1 METRAHHVL
10 IGAFTVIVIAAA
22 LLFALWLVK
31 SSADRQFEE
40 YDIVFNEAVTG
51 LSQGSAVQYNG
62 IKVGS
67 VTHLKLDPADPRRVL
82 ARIRLRGDT
91 PVLQDTRAK
100 LALTGVT
107 GLAIIQMSGGTPGN
121 PPLTA
126 PDGSVAVIVA
136 DPSPLTQLLSNGED
150 LMTNINEVVSR
161 ASKLLSADNVAH
173 IDHTLEHLDKA
184 TGVIADQ
191 REDIRELLKQLA
203 IASKQA
209 NATLE
214 QSQKLA
220 SNANT
225 LIDGPARE
233 TLNSAKNAMA
243 SLERAT
249 ASIDRILNDNR
260 DAVNGGLQGLNE
272 IGPAVHELRDAAGSL
287 RGITRRFDENPAGFL
302 LGRDRSKEFVP

>member
-10 IGAFTVIVIAAA
+10 IGAFTVIVVAAA

-107 GLAIIQMSGGTPGN
+107 GVAIIQLSGGTPGN

-136 DPSPLTQLLSNGED
+136 DPSPLTQLLANGED
-150 LMTNINEVVSR
+150 LMTNINEVVAR
-161 ASKLLSADNVAH
+161 VSKLLSTDNMAH

-191 REDIRELLKQLA
+191 REDIRELLRQLA

-220 SNANT
+220 SNANG

-249 ASIDRILNDNR
+249 ANIDRLLNDNR

-272 IGPAVHELRDAAGSL
+272 LGPAVHELRDAAGSL
-287 RGITRRFDENPAGFL
+287 RGITRRLDENPAGYL

>member
-1 METRAHHVL
+1 
-10 IGAFTVIVIAAA
+10 
-22 LLFALWLVK
+22 
-31 SSADRQFEE
+31 
-40 YDIVFNEAVTG
+40 
-51 LSQGSAVQYNG
+51 
-62 IKVGS
+62 
-67 VTHLKLDPADPRRVL
+67 
-82 ARIRLRGDT
+82 
-91 PVLQDTRAK
+91 
-100 LALTGVT
+100 
-107 GLAIIQMSGGTPGN
+107 MST
-121 PPLTA
+121 
-126 PDGSVAVIVA
+126 
-136 DPSPLTQLLSNGED
+136 LLS
-150 LMTNINEVVSR
+150 T
-161 ASKLLSADNVAH
+161 DNMAH

-191 REDIRELLKQLA
+191 REDIRELLRQLA

-220 SNANT
+220 SNANG

-249 ASIDRILNDNR
+249 ANIDRLLNDNR

-272 IGPAVHELRDAAGSL
+272 LGPAVHELRDAAGSL
-287 RGITRRFDENPAGFL
+287 RGITRRLDENPAGYL

>member
-107 GLAIIQMSGGTPGN
+107 GLAIIQLSGGTPGN

-126 PDGSVAVIVA
+126 PDGSVAIIVA
-136 DPSPLTQLLSNGED
+136 DPSPLTQLLANGED

-161 ASKLLSADNVAH
+161 ASKLLSADNVEH
-173 IDHTLEHLDKA
+173 IDRTLEHLDKA

-209 NATLE
+209 NATLA
-214 QSQKLA
+214 QAQKLA
-220 SNANT
+220 NSANT
-225 LIDGPARE
+225 LIDGQGKE
-233 TLNSAKNAMA
+233 TLDSAKNAMA

-287 RGITRRFDENPAGFL
+287 RGITRRLDENPAGFL

>member
-10 IGAFTVIVIAAA
+10 IGAFTVIVVAAA

-107 GLAIIQMSGGTPGN
+107 GVAIIQLSGGTPGN

-126 PDGSVAVIVA
+126 PDGSVAIIVA
-136 DPSPLTQLLSNGED
+136 DPSPLTQLLANGED
-150 LMTNINEVVSR
+150 LMTNINEVVAR
-161 ASKLLSADNVAH
+161 VSKLLSTDNMAH
-173 IDHTLEHLDKA
+173 IDNTLEHLDKA

-191 REDIRELLKQLA
+191 REDIRELLRQLA

-220 SNANT
+220 SNANG

-249 ASIDRILNDNR
+249 ANIDRLLNDNR

-272 IGPAVHELRDAAGSL
+272 LGPAVHELRDAAGSL
-287 RGITRRFDENPAGFL
+287 RGITRRLDENPAGYL

>member
-40 YDIVFNEAVTG
+40 FDIVFNEAVTG

-82 ARIRLRGDT
+82 ARVRLRGDT

-107 GLAIIQMSGGTPGN
+107 GVAIIQLSGGTPGN

-126 PDGSVAVIVA
+126 PDGAVAVIVA
-136 DPSPLTQLLSNGED
+136 DPSPLTQLLANGED

-161 ASKLLSADNVAH
+161 VSKLLSADNVAH

-191 REDIRELLKQLA
+191 REDIRELLRQLA

-214 QSQKLA
+214 QAQKLA
-220 SNANT
+220 GNANN
-225 LIDGPARE
+225 LIDGPTRE

-249 ASIDRILNDNR
+249 ASIDKILNDNR
-260 DAVNGGLQGLNE
+260 DALNGGLQGLNE

-287 RGITRRFDENPAGFL
+287 RGISRRFDENPAGFL

>member
-10 IGAFTVIVIAAA
+10 IGAFTVIVVAAA

-31 SSADRQFEE
+31 SSADRAFEE

-107 GLAIIQMSGGTPGN
+107 GVAIIQLSGGTPGN

-136 DPSPLTQLLSNGED
+136 DPSPLTQLLANGED

-161 ASKLLSADNVAH
+161 VTKLLSADNVTH

-184 TGVIADQ
+184 TGVIADE
-191 REDIRELLKQLA
+191 REDIRELLRQLA

-214 QSQKLA
+214 QTQKLA
-220 SNANT
+220 GNANG

-287 RGITRRFDENPAGFL
+287 RGITRRLDENPAGYL

>member
-10 IGAFTVIVIAAA
+10 IGAFTVIVVAAA
-22 LLFALWLVK
+22 LLFALWLVT

-107 GLAIIQMSGGTPGN
+107 GVAIIQLSGGTPGN

-126 PDGSVAVIVA
+126 PDGSVAIIVA
-136 DPSPLTQLLSNGED
+136 DPSPLTQLLANGED
-150 LMTNINEVVSR
+150 LMTNINEVVAR
-161 ASKLLSADNVAH
+161 VSKLLSTDNMAH
-173 IDHTLEHLDKA
+173 IDNTLEHLDKA

-191 REDIRELLKQLA
+191 REDIRELLRQLA

-220 SNANT
+220 SNANG

-249 ASIDRILNDNR
+249 ANIDRLLNDNR

-272 IGPAVHELRDAAGSL
+272 LGPAVHELRDAAGSL
-287 RGITRRFDENPAGFL
+287 RGITRRLDENPAGYL

>member
-107 GLAIIQMSGGTPGN
+107 GLAIIQLSGGTPGN

-191 REDIRELLKQLA
+191 REDIRELLRQLA

-249 ASIDRILNDNR
+249 ANIDRILNDNR

-287 RGITRRFDENPAGFL
+287 RGITRRLDENPAGFL

>member
-107 GLAIIQMSGGTPGN
+107 GLAIIQLSGGTPGN

-136 DPSPLTQLLSNGED
+136 DPSPLTQLLANGED

-191 REDIRELLKQLA
+191 REDIRELLRQLA

-249 ASIDRILNDNR
+249 ANIDRILNDNR

-287 RGITRRFDENPAGFL
+287 RGITRRLDENPAGFL

>member
-1 METRAHHVL
+1 
-10 IGAFTVIVIAAA
+10 
-22 LLFALWLVK
+22 
-31 SSADRQFEE
+31 
-40 YDIVFNEAVTG
+40 
-51 LSQGSAVQYNG
+51 
-62 IKVGS
+62 
-67 VTHLKLDPADPRRVL
+67 VL

-107 GLAIIQMSGGTPGN
+107 GVAIIQLSGGTPGN

-126 PDGSVAVIVA
+126 PDGGVASIVA

-161 ASKLLSADNVAH
+161 ASKLLSADNVEH

-191 REDIRELLKQLA
+191 REDIRELIKQLA
-203 IASKQA
+203 VASKQA

-214 QSQKLA
+214 QAQKLA
-220 SNANT
+220 TNANT
-225 LIDGPARE
+225 LIDGQARD
-233 TLNSAKNAMA
+233 TLNSARNAMA
-243 SLERAT
+243 SMERAT

-260 DAVNGGLQGLNE
+260 DALNGGLQGLNE

-287 RGITRRFDENPAGFL
+287 RGITRRLDENPSGFL

>member
-31 SSADRQFEE
+31 SSADRAFEE

-107 GLAIIQMSGGTPGN
+107 GVAIIQLSGGTPGN

-136 DPSPLTQLLSNGED
+136 DPSPLTQLLANGED

-161 ASKLLSADNVAH
+161 VTKLLSTDNVAH

-184 TGVIADQ
+184 TGVIADE
-191 REDIRELLKQLA
+191 REDIRELLRQLA

-214 QSQKLA
+214 QTQKLA
-220 SNANT
+220 NNANG

-287 RGITRRFDENPAGFL
+287 RGITRRLDENPAGFL